1 MEDKERLVNF
11 TLLGQDYSFYTA
23 ASEEEMEKIL
33 AMVRELTEEN
43 GGSLKRGTIPVS
55 KIAVMACLN
64 IASRYIK
71 LQQEFEEYREKNN
84 ARASLLIEKIDATL
98 PDKKAGTDI

>member
-23 ASEEEMEKIL
+23 ASEEEMGKIL
-33 AMVRELTEEN
+33 ALVRKLTEEN
-43 GGSLKRGTIPVS
+43 GGSSKSGTIPVS

-64 IASRYIK
+64 IASSYIK

-84 ARASLLIEKIDATL
+84 ARASQLIEKIDATL

>member
-33 AMVRELTEEN
+33 ALVRKLTEES
-43 GGSLKRGTIPVS
+43 GGSLKSGTIPVS

-71 LQQEFEEYREKNN
+71 LQGEKSKS
-84 ARASLLIEKIDATL
+84 R
-98 PDKKAGTDI
+98 